1 MLVKLASASSIATS
15 KGLKMIYF
23 ALNSD
28 GLMYNLGDHGDYEA
42 ATDTAEN
49 LKLEVIWLFCEDEA
63 RNIANFVQQELE
75 DQDFCIYG
83 D

>member
-1 MLVKLASASSIATS
+1 
-15 KGLKMIYF
+15 MIYF

-63 RNIANFVQQELE
+63 RNIANFVQKELE

-83 D
+83 DWMIYATLALILRILTKR

>member
-1 MLVKLASASSIATS
+1 MIPTIPVAFAFI

-63 RNIANFVQQELE
+63 RNIANFIQLE
-75 DQDFCIYG
+75 IEDKVPCIYG
-83 D
+83 E

>member
-1 MLVKLASASSIATS
+1 
-15 KGLKMIYF
+15 MIYF

-28 GLMYNLGDHGDYEA
+28 GLMYNLGDHNDYEA

-63 RNIANFVQQELE
+63 RNIANFIQQEIE
-75 DQDFCIYG
+75 DQYINTYG
-83 D
+83 E

>member
-1 MLVKLASASSIATS
+1 
-15 KGLKMIYF
+15 MIYF

-63 RNIANFVQQELE
+63 KNITNFIQLE
-75 DQDFCIYG
+75 IEDKVPCIYG
-83 D
+83 E